1 MMPKATPSI
10 LSRAYW
16 RMAAA
21 EFKSTR
27 TLLFAALMIALRVVF
42 KSLSIP
48 VAADLRINTAFFVN
62 ALGAMVFGPV
72 VAAAAAAVTDTL
84 GCLLF
89 PSGPYFFPFIFVEIA
104 GSMIFALMFYRRE
117 LTVTRVTLSRF
128 LIDFGVNIVLQTPIM
143 MLYYQMVMG
152 RYYAPFDMVRIV
164 KNLALFPVESV
175 LLTVFLRYA
184 VPPLQRLGFVQGG
197 VERLRFTKRNIVTLT
212 ALTLCGVLLAG
223 GYAMYHYEHT
233 SLSASY
239 SAQERLARNRELG
252 EIVLAQ
258 NPELDAD
265 RTVTIIESAYPKLGS
280 PNVTYTLAVYQ
291 ADEAAADEMETIR
304 GYSKSKAKADE
315 RLRLLTNATAVLD
328 SRTGQMVSYA
338 ETAP

>member
-1 MMPKATPSI
+1 MQKETPSVF
-10 LSRAYW
+10 SRNYW
-16 RMAAA
+16 RIAAA
-21 EFKSTR
+21 EFKNTR

-89 PSGPYFFPFIFVEIA
+89 PTGPYFFPFIFVEIA
-104 GSMIFALMFYRRE
+104 GSMIFALLFYRRE

-143 MLYYQMVMG
+143 MLYYEMMMG
-152 RYYAPFDMVRIV
+152 RYYAPVDMVRIV

-184 VPPLQRLGFVQGG
+184 VPPLQRLGFIRGG
-197 VERLRFTKRNIVTLT
+197 AERLKFGKKNVITL
-212 ALTLCGVLLAG
+212 AVLTVFGILLAG
-223 GYAMYHYEHT
+223 GYSVYHYEHT

-239 SAQERLARNRELG
+239 SAQERLNRNRELG
-252 EIVLAQ
+252 ETVLSRH
-258 NPELDAD
+258 PEWDAD
-265 RTVTIIESAYPKLGS
+265 NTVTIIESAYPKLGS
-280 PNVTYTLAVYQ
+280 PEITYTLAVYQ
-291 ADEAAADEMETIR
+291 ADPEAEADMETIR
-304 GYSKSKAKADE
+304 GYSKSKAKGDA
-315 RLRLLTNATAVLD
+315 RLHLLEYVTVVQNKD
-328 SRTGQMVSYA
+328 TGETVSF
-338 ETAP
+338 EESGS